1 MNRFSSVTNKSIFV
15 HRYARIFM
23 MLGLSLLF
31 INCKS
36 EPKAEPQPQVKT
48 DENTVVLTDAQF
60 KNAELT
66 FTKLTEKNMANVLH
80 LNGKIDVP
88 PQNMVSVS
96 VPLGGYLKTTK
107 LLPGMPVSKG
117 QVLATM
123 ENPEYVKLQQDY
135 LQAKSKYNYAL
146 LDYKRQKDLNESQA
160 ASDKIMQ
167 QAQTE
172 MNNQQVA
179 MHALGEQLK
188 LININPN
195 TLTAA
200 KISKSIPVLS
210 PINGYVSKVNVNVGK
225 YVTPSDI
232 LFELI
237 NPSDIHLN
245 LKVYESDVNTLKI
258 GQPVIAYSNAQPD
271 KKYKA
276 KIMLINRDITNN
288 GVTEIH
294 CAFSQY
300 SKELLPGLYMNAD
313 IETLSSLDNSLPEQ
327 SIVNFEAKSF
337 VFVVT
342 GKQTYHMV
350 EVILGTEENGFVT
363 IKNSDSLKGKSIVNK
378 GAYTLL
384 MKLKNTEE
392 E

>member
-1 MNRFSSVTNKSIFV
+1 MNRFSSVKNRPTFVNRYRSIF
-15 HRYARIFM
+15 IM
-23 MLGLSLLF
+23 LSLSFLF

-36 EPKAEPQPQVKT
+36 EPKTEPQFQAET

-60 KNAELT
+60 KNADLT
-66 FTKLTEKNMANVLH
+66 FTKLSEKNMANVLH

-88 PQNMVSVS
+88 PQNMISVS

-107 LLPGMPVSKG
+107 LLPGMPVTKG

-146 LDYKRQKDLNESQA
+146 LDYNRQKDLNESQA

-195 TLTAA
+195 TLTAT

-210 PINGYVSKVNVNVGK
+210 PINGFVSKVNVNVGK

-237 NPSDIHLN
+237 NPSNIHLN
-245 LKVYESDVNTLKI
+245 LKVYESDVNVLKI
-258 GQPVIAYSNAQPD
+258 GQSVTAYTNANPE
-271 KKYKA
+271 KKYPA
-276 KIMLINRDITNN
+276 KIMLINRDITTN

-294 CAFSQY
+294 CSFSQY

-313 IETLSSLDNSLPEQ
+313 IETVSSLDNSLPEQ
-327 SIVNFEAKSF
+327 SIVNFEAKNF
-337 VFVVT
+337 VFVET
-342 GKQTYHMV
+342 EKQTYKME
-350 EVILGTEENGFVT
+350 EVTLGTEENGFVT
-363 IKNSDSLKGKSIVNK
+363 IKNSEILKGKTIVNK

-384 MKLKNTEE
+384 MKLKNTDEE
-392 E
+392 

>member
-1 MNRFSSVTNKSIFV
+1 MNRFSSVKNRPAFVYRYSSIF
-15 HRYARIFM
+15 I
-23 MLGLSLLF
+23 MLGLSFLF

-36 EPKAEPQPQVKT
+36 EPKTEPQSQVKA
-48 DENTVVLTDAQF
+48 DENIVVLTDAQF

-66 FTKLTEKNMANVLH
+66 FTRLSEKNMANVLQ

-88 PQNMVSVS
+88 PQNMISVS
-96 VPLGGYLKTTK
+96 VPLGGYLKNTK
-107 LLPGMPVSKG
+107 LLPGMPIRKG

-123 ENPEYVKLQQDY
+123 ENPEYVQLQQDY
-135 LQAKSKYNYAL
+135 LQAKSKYSYAL
-146 LDYKRQKDLNESQA
+146 LDYKRQKDLNQSQA

-172 MNNQQVA
+172 MTNQQVA
-179 MHALGEQLK
+179 MNALGEQLK

-195 TLTAA
+195 ALTAA
-200 KISKSIPVLS
+200 KISKSISVLS
-210 PINGYVSKVNVNVGK
+210 PINGFVSKVNVNVGK

-237 NPSDIHLN
+237 NPLDIHLN
-245 LKVYESDVNTLKI
+245 LKVYESDVNALKI
-258 GQPVIAYSNAQPD
+258 GQPLIAYSNAQPD

-276 KIMLINRDITNN
+276 KVMLINKDIATN

-294 CAFSQY
+294 CSFSEY

-313 IETLSSLDNSLPEQ
+313 IETVSSLDNSLPEQ
-327 SIVNFEAKSF
+327 SIVNFESKNF
-337 VFVVT
+337 VFIT
-342 GKQTYHMV
+342 TEKQTYKLQ
-350 EVILGTEENGFVT
+350 EVILGKEENGFVT
-363 IKNSDSLKGKSIVNK
+363 IKNSDELKGKTIVNK